1 MGLGCLLGRAQP
13 QSPSCGAS
21 TGGLLWPLGSGLTSP
36 APGSGVGVS
45 CCRLGS
51 LGAGLGR
58 DGTGLSPYSTVV
70 LVLLDGRADMEF
82 LEVLTEHLDR
92 VLLVRGGGRE
102 VITIYS

>member
-1 MGLGCLLGRAQP
+1 MAPARVGSL
-13 QSPSCGAS
+13 S
-21 TGGLLWPLGSGLTSP
+21 SGLTLP
-36 APGSGVGVS
+36 APSSGAVVS

-51 LGAGLGR
+51 PGVGLGR
-58 DGTGLSPYSTVV
+58 DAIGLSPRSIMV
-70 LVLLDGRADMEF
+70 LLLLDGYADMEF